1 MIVTLVAA
9 LLPLAL
15 PYETAATREDPAP
28 AARLG
33 QVLVP
38 GTRVRLAPPS
48 GHEAGRGFLGYQWP
62 ESATSLMVLEMPGP
76 YLEVAKG
83 FDAKGLA
90 KGGMQLVEA
99 SDAKIGGR
107 DARLVL
113 VTQESQGTRFKK
125 WIAIFGDAKRTV
137 MLNAIFPEE
146 LEGELPAAL
155 KAAVLAAEWDPTLEV
170 DPFAPLPW
178 TLTRPEGLLFAGNM
192 GTALLY
198 TEDGE
203 VVQKEKPAA
212 ARLMISPSMGEVDVG
227 DPRAFAEK
235 RIRQLPFGKS
245 LEIESSTAFEA
256 GGRKGWEI
264 VAKARHDKAPVDL
277 LVHQV
282 LLVGE
287 GEYHLFVSQC
297 GREQRDAWLPRFR
310 ACAASWKLKEV
321 PVETPK

>member
-1 MIVTLVAA
+1 MLLTLGAA
-9 LLPLAL
+9 ILTLAL
-15 PYETAATREDPAP
+15 PSGTTVRREDPAP
-28 AARLG
+28 AARSG
-33 QVLVP
+33 HVLVP
-38 GTRVRLAPPS
+38 GTRVRLTPPA
-48 GHEAGRGFLGYQWP
+48 GHEKGRGFLGYQWP
-62 ESATSLMVLEMPGP
+62 ESAGSLMVLEMPGP
-76 YLEVAKG
+76 YLEVWKG

-90 KGGMQLVEA
+90 RGGMTLVEA
-99 SDAKIGGR
+99 SDVKIGGR
-107 DARLVL
+107 DGRLVL

-125 WIAIFGDAKRTV
+125 WIAVFGDAKRTV

-146 LEGELPAAL
+146 LAGDLPAAL
-155 KAAVLAAEWDPTLEV
+155 KACVLAAEWDPTLEV

-212 ARLMISPSMGEVDVG
+212 ARLMISPSMGEVEVG

-235 RIRQLPFGKS
+235 RIRQLPFGKT
-245 LEIESSTAFEA
+245 LELESSVAFEA

-297 GREQRDAWLPRFR
+297 GRDQRDIWLPRFK
-310 ACAASWKLKEV
+310 ACAASWKLKEA
-321 PVETPK
+321 PAEAPK